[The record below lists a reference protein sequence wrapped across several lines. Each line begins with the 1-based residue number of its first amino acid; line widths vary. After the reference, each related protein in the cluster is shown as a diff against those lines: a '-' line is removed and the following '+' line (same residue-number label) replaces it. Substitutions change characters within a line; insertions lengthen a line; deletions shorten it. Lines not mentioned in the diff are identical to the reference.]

1 MPEKT
6 PRFYYGYIIVA
17 ISAIIGA
24 IAFGNMR
31 SFGVFLDPMIQT
43 FGWSRGAIS
52 LTVTIQAFVTGVMSI
67 VAGRLSDR
75 FGPRIV
81 LSGSGLL
88 IGTGYILCSLVTD
101 RWQFYLIQ
109 GSMVG
114 IGLAG
119 VMVPLTSLVVR
130 WFTQRVGLMNGIVNS
145 GIGLGTMVVPPL
157 ATWLIT
163 GYDWRKAFLILGCGC
178 LVLITGFAQFL
189 KRPSTSQIES
199 AGDNFKPK
207 TTDNAHDFSFR
218 EAVKTRTYWM
228 LSIMFFTDVF
238 AVNSMMTHI
247 VIHTQDVLSSQAM
260 DERTAAAAA
269 TMVLSMTAGFSIF
282 GRVTAGAV
290 ADRLGIRSTI
300 GIGLGMLILSFIW
313 LIFARHLWMMYLF
326 AVVFGISGWCV
337 GSVLSPL
344 VAEYFGLKSHGVI
357 LGTVNFIGILG
368 GAIGPLLTGIIFDEM
383 QSYNM
388 AFVLCAA
395 LTGVG
400 IILLQFL
407 KRPGGRML

>member
-6 PRFYYGYIIVA
+6 SRFYYGYVIVA

-31 SFGVFLDPMIQT
+31 SFGVFLDPLIQA
-43 FGWSRGAIS
+43 FGWSRGATS
-52 LTVTIQAFVTGVMSI
+52 MAVTIQALVTGFMAI
-67 VAGRLSDR
+67 LAGKLSDR

-81 LSGSGLL
+81 LTVSGLL
-88 IGTGYILCSLVTD
+88 IGAGYILCSFINE

-114 IGLAG
+114 VGLAG
-119 VMVPLTSLVVR
+119 IMVPLTSLVVR
-130 WFTQRVGLMNGIVNS
+130 WFTQRMGLMNGLVNS

-157 ATWLIT
+157 ATWIIEE
-163 GYDWRKAFLILGCGC
+163 YDWRKAFLVLGCGC
-178 LVLITGFAQFL
+178 LVLITGFSQFL
-189 KRPSTSQIES
+189 KRPSLAQIES
-199 AGDNFKPK
+199 AGDNFKLK
-207 TTDNAHDFSFR
+207 TSDSAHDFSFR
-218 EAVKTRTYWM
+218 EAIKTRTYWM

-247 VIHTQDVLSSQAM
+247 VIHTEDLLASQAV
-260 DERTAAAAA
+260 DPRTAATAA
-269 TMVLSMTAGFSIF
+269 TMVLSAAAGVSIF
-282 GRVTAGAV
+282 GRIAAGAV
-290 ADRLGIRSTI
+290 SDRVGVRSTI
-300 GIGLGMLILSFIW
+300 GIGLGMLSLSFIW
-313 LIFARHLWMMYLF
+313 LLFAKQLWMLYLF

-357 LGTVNFIGILG
+357 LGAVNFTGILG
-368 GAIGPLLTGIIFDEM
+368 GSIGPLLTGIIFDKM
-383 QSYNM
+383 KSYNV
-388 AFVLCAA
+388 AFILCASMTT
-395 LTGVG
+395 LG

-407 KRPGGRML
+407 KKPGGRYE